1 MNIKVA
7 LVVSITFFLI
17 KFVEMRMIK
26 KEMVPV
32 SEMCRESTY
41 VFLSY
46 LVAEFVIEQIDTNEK
61 LMSGG
66 ENAKVFLGNP
76 DF

>member
-1 MNIKVA
+1 MNFKVA

-32 SEMCRESTY
+32 SEMCRESIY
-41 VFLSY
+41 VFLSF
-46 LVAEFVIEQIDTNEK
+46 LVAEFIIEQVDTNDK
-61 LMSGG
+61 LIRGG
-66 ENAKVFLGNP
+66 ENANVFIGSPN
-76 DF
+76 F